1 MTLMEETIYKMR
13 PTKHENIPQVGF
25 PVCQKLAQLV
35 TTSNQQALFT
45 KKKKKMTEEII
56 VCLLA
61 NFIVNTCT

>member
-45 KKKKKMTEEII
+45 KKKKK
-56 VCLLA
+56 
-61 NFIVNTCT
+61 